1 VDRPARHAGTSRWR
15 GSLTGIGLV
24 VAMSAAL
31 SLVCLALAAL
41 IALAYD

>member
-1 VDRPARHAGTSRWR
+1 MVQPARHTATIRWR

-24 VAMSAAL
+24 VLLSAAL
-31 SLVCLALAAL
+31 SLVCLLLAAL